1 MSVKFLSLVAIISV
15 FLFFGSCKRYNSD
28 EVNNQMIQGKWQLV
42 AVESK
47 KNDSAGL
54 ALNQQDVYLY
64 FNGNKCTQE
73 IVGLVKSDYT
83 FTIHNYTLMLYK
95 DSIFDNKLDIYTLT
109 VDSLVFKQGGSRS
122 LKYKRTGQ

>member
-1 MSVKFLSLVAIISV
+1 MSVRLISLLGFIFT
-15 FLFFGSCKRYNSD
+15 FLFLVSCKPYNSD

-47 KNDSAGL
+47 RNDSASL
-54 ALNQQDVYLY
+54 DLNQQDVYLY

-83 FTIHNYTLMLYK
+83 FIIHNFTLMLYK
-95 DSIFDNKLDIYTLT
+95 DSVFDNKLDIYTLT
-109 VDSLVFKQGGSRS
+109 VDSLIFKQGGDRS
-122 LKYKRTGQ
+122 LKYKRTGL